1 MTTCSPSGPSAASE
15 RAPGALA
22 ALTGGHDVP
31 YHPPNRNPIQT
42 ALPSAVS
49 GSTMTGAQV
58 FASELALIERVIHW
72 VCARRSLRGA
82 DAEDF
87 ASTVKLRLIENDYE
101 ILARFEGRSSLKTYI
116 TAVINRLYIDYQN
129 QRFGKWRPSAQARR
143 LGPVALRLECLL
155 YRDGLTFEE
164 ASAVL
169 QNDSAVAESSEALYN
184 LSLALPVRST
194 RRATQG
200 HDREPS
206 DASGG
211 FTAIEQAERRALA
224 EKTFVALRRAVHR
237 LAARDRIVLRLHV
250 ETGLSVADVARAL
263 GEEQKALYRKRDAL
277 YKQLRLDLETEG
289 IGCGDA
295 HELLSTL
302 DWDSALT
309 DTAAGSGSLLEEAA
323 SRPSPDD
330 GTDRQEGEP

>member
-1 MTTCSPSGPSAASE
+1 MGMTTCSS
-15 RAPGALA
+15 PG
-22 ALTGGHDVP
+22 TS

-42 ALPSAVS
+42 GLPSAAS
-49 GSTMTGAQV
+49 GGIMTGAEV
-58 FASELALIERVIHW
+58 FASELALIERVIQW

-101 ILARFEGRSSLKTYI
+101 ILSRFEGRSSLKTYV
-116 TAVINRLYIDYQN
+116 TAVINRLYIDFQN

-164 ASAVL
+164 ACAVL
-169 QNDSAVAESSEALYN
+169 QNDVTVMHNAEALYA
-184 LSLALPVRST
+184 LSLELPVRST
-194 RRATQG
+194 RQAVRG
-200 HDREPS
+200 RDPEPS

-211 FTAIEQAERRALA
+211 FTAVEQAERRALA
-224 EKTFVALRRAVHR
+224 EKTFVALSRALHR

-263 GEEQKALYRKRDAL
+263 GEEQKALYRRRDAL
-277 YKQLRLDLETEG
+277 YKQLRLDLATEG
-289 IGCGDA
+289 IGCADA

-309 DTAAGSGSLLEEAA
+309 DVTVGSGSLLEEAA
-323 SRPSPDD
+323 SRPPSQG